1 MGQVTAR
8 ERLIRQLRMA
18 HAGERAA
25 ADAYAG
31 HWRSVRAPGEREAI
45 ARIERE
51 ERAHR
56 VRVGAMLADLG
67 AGPGPLRE
75 AVFLCIGRTLGALC
89 HVSGRFCPM
98 YGAGWIE
105 GRNVQEYVDAA
116 IFARDAGRL
125 DLAEELLGMAEVE
138 WDHEAWFRAK
148 AAGHWLARVV
158 PLWRASPPRTA
169 LRSGLGAPG
178 LPAA

>member
-1 MGQVTAR
+1 MGQATAR

-31 HWRSVRAPGEREAI
+31 HWRSVRAPDERETI
-45 ARIERE
+45 ARIEQE

-56 VRVGAMLADLG
+56 VRVGAMLVELG
-67 AGPGPLRE
+67 AGPAPLRE
-75 AVFLCIGRTLGALC
+75 LIFAVVGRILGALC
-89 HVSGRFCPM
+89 HVTGWFCPM

-116 IFARDAGRL
+116 VFARSADRP

-148 AAGHWLARVV
+148 AAGHWLARAV
-158 PLWRASPPRTA
+158 PLWRASPPRAA
-169 LRSGLGAPG
+169 LRAGSATPG